1 MNTDIL
7 TEFLNT
13 QLNCLEQLLNILDIE
28 KLALVDRDHE
38 KIATLAQRKES
49 LLLKLN
55 ELDQN
60 IGEHLAQQ
68 ALPEHLHSIKDKITE
83 QAQLCQQKNQENG
96 RAIDLSINS
105 LNRLQ
110 RSIIQKRSGN
120 SMTYNAKGKTRGSG
134 SSNGY
139 VSA

>member
-1 MNTDIL
+1 MNNDTL

-13 QLNCLEQLLNILDIE
+13 QYNCIEQLQNILDIE
-28 KLALVDRDHE
+28 KQALVDRDHE
-38 KIATLAQRKES
+38 KIEALAHQKES
-49 LLLKLN
+49 FLVKLN
-55 ELDQN
+55 EIDQL
-60 IGEHLAQQ
+60 IAEHLAEQP
-68 ALPEHLHSIKDKITE
+68 LPEQLHPLKQKITE
-83 QAQLCQQKNQENG
+83 TAQQCQTKNQENG

-120 SMTYNAKGKTRGSG
+120 SMTYNAKGKTRGAG

-139 VSA
+139 ISA